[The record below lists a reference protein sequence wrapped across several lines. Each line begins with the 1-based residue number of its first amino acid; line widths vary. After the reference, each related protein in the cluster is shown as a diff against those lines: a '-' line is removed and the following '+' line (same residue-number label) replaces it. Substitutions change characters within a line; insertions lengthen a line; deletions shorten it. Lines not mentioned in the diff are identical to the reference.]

1 MIAVVYSGS
10 KSAFWKISSEGK
22 TVAECTIP
30 GINPCFN
37 EPKHI
42 LYLLNKEITLINHAE
57 RIKKIYAFVAGSS
70 SPGIQESLAQTLG
83 QFFKN
88 AKIKVK
94 DDLYGASI
102 AACYNQSGIVGILGS
117 GANCAYFDG
126 KKPEKNN
133 FGLGF
138 ILGDEGSANYLGKI
152 LLKQYLEDKLPTDL
166 KKQFEDRYNVDRPLI
181 LERIYKKP
189 NAQNYL
195 SSFLEF
201 YIEKRNNKYIEQ
213 LIDQAFEK
221 YFDTYLVPTAK
232 QHPNEE
238 IHFVGTVAG
247 TFQDRL
253 RLVAQKHDIN
263 IITITKE
270 PIHNLLNYYSN

>member
-10 KSAFWKISSEGK
+10 KSAFWKISNEGK

-37 EPKHI
+37 DPKHI

-57 RIKKIYAFVAGSS
+57 RIKKIYAFVAGTS
-70 SPGIQESLAQTLG
+70 SPGMQESMANTLG
-83 QFFKN
+83 QFFRN
-88 AKIKVK
+88 SKIKVN

-126 KKPEKNN
+126 KRPEQNN
-133 FGLGF
+133 FGLGY

-152 LLKQYLEDKLPTDL
+152 LLKQYLEDKLPQDL
-166 KKQFEDRYNVDRPLI
+166 KKQFEERYNVDRPLV

-189 NAQNYL
+189 NVQNYL

-201 YIEKRNNKYIEQ
+201 YIDKRNNKYIEQ
-213 LIDQAFEK
+213 LIDQAFER
-221 YFDTYLVPTAK
+221 YFSTYLMPTVK
-232 QHPNEE
+232 QHPGQE

-253 RLVAQKHDIN
+253 RLVAQKHDVH

-270 PIHNLLNYYSN
+270 PIHNLLHYYSN

>member
-10 KSAFWKISSEGK
+10 KSAFWKISNEGK
-22 TVAECTIP
+22 TIAECTIP

-37 EPKHI
+37 DPKHI

-57 RIKKIYAFVAGSS
+57 RIKKIYAFVAGTS
-70 SPGIQESLAQTLG
+70 SPGMQEQLANTLV

-102 AACYNQSGIVGILGS
+102 AACYNHTGIVGILGS

-126 KKPEKNN
+126 KRPEKNN
-133 FGLGF
+133 FGLGY

-152 LLKQYLEDKLPTDL
+152 LLKQYLEDKLPHDL
-166 KKQFEDRYNVDRPLI
+166 KKQFEERYNVDRPLI

-189 NAQNYL
+189 NVQNYL
-195 SSFLEF
+195 GSFFDF
-201 YIEKRNNKYIEQ
+201 YVDKRNNKYIEQ

-221 YFDTYLVPTAK
+221 YFSTYLMPTVK
-232 QHPNEE
+232 MHPNQE

-253 RLVAQKHDIN
+253 RLAAQKHDVQIM
-263 IITITKE
+263 TITKE

>member
-10 KSAFWKISSEGK
+10 KIAFWKISNEGK
-22 TVAECTIP
+22 TIAECNIH
-30 GINPCFN
+30 GINPCLN
-37 EPKHI
+37 DSKQI
-42 LYLLNKEITLINHAE
+42 LSTLNKTNILINYAE
-57 RIKKIYAFVAGSS
+57 SIKKIYVFAAGASS
-70 SPGIQESLAQTLG
+70 STLRASLAVTLG
-83 QFFKN
+83 TFFKN

-94 DDLYGASI
+94 DDVYGASI
-102 AACYNQSGIVGILGS
+102 AACYDQKGIVGILGS
-117 GANCAYFDG
+117 GANCAYYDG

-133 FGLGF
+133 YGLGF
-138 ILGDEGSANYLGKI
+138 ILGDEGSANHLGRL
-152 LLKQYLEDKLPTDL
+152 LLKNYLEGKLPAELNKQLEDKYNL
-166 KKQFEDRYNVDRPLI
+166 DRAVI

-195 SSFLEF
+195 SSFFEF
-201 YIEKRNNKYIEQ
+201 YIDNRNHKYIIQ

-221 YFDTYLVPTAK
+221 YFNTYLIPTLA

-238 IHFVGTVAG
+238 VHFVGTVAG

-253 RLVAQKHDIN
+253 RLTAEKNNIK

-270 PIHNLLNYYSN
+270 PIYNLLNYYSN